1 MLNARPKV
9 LYVDDNPEARTV
21 IDSFLILLSIN
32 VVKAHDPAEA
42 LNRVGRD
49 QLDLI
54 LLDSFFGDE
63 HGLKVCRELCAIY
76 PGRPLIFYT
85 DSVNDGQREKAIEAG
100 ATEFV
105 SEPHFD
111 PLLDTLGRYVNISKH
126 FRSSACL

>member
-1 MLNARPKV
+1 MLDARPKV
-9 LYVDDNPEARTV
+9 LYLDDNPDSRTV
-21 IDSFLILLSIN
+21 IDSFLILLSIR

-42 LNRVGRD
+42 RVRVGKD

-54 LLDSFFGDE
+54 LLDSYFGDE

-85 DSVNDGQREKAIEAG
+85 DPVNNGQREKAIEAG

-105 SEPHFD
+105 SEPHFN
-111 PLLDTLGRYVNISKH
+111 PLLNSLGRYVNLSKYI
-126 FRSSACL
+126 RSAAY